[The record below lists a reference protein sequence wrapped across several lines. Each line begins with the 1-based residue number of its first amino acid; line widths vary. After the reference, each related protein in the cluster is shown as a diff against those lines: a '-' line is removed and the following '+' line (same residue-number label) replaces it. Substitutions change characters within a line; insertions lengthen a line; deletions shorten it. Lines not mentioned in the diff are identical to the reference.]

1 MTLSELDEI
10 SMRPEKKPEDPTMT
24 EFSNPSPFPAAI
36 TNTLAQPGPR
46 HEYMI
51 VYNFNLPNN
60 TTSSGRIFVNLDHF
74 LDNQDAIIR
83 LEKELQESFARNNIP
98 IQQMFIANFIH
109 IRTIAG

>member
-10 SMRPEKKPEDPTMT
+10 SMRPKDPTMT
-24 EFSNPSPFPAAI
+24 EFSNPSPMPRQTTPFTPP
-36 TNTLAQPGPR
+36 TGPR